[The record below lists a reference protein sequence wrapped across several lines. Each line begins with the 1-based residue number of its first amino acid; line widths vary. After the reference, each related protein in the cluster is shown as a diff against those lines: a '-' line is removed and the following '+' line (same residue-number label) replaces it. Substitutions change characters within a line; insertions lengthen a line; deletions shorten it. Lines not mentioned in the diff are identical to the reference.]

1 MSTTELMDMIMMNLE
16 FKDYDIVSYFVN
28 IIKSLVNHA
37 KDGCLQIF
45 YNSVRSN
52 LQV

>member
-1 MSTTELMDMIMMNLE
+1 MSTSELMDMIMMNLE

-37 KDGCLQIF
+37 KEGCLQIF
-45 YNSVRSN
+45 YNSVRAPFRI
-52 LQV
+52 